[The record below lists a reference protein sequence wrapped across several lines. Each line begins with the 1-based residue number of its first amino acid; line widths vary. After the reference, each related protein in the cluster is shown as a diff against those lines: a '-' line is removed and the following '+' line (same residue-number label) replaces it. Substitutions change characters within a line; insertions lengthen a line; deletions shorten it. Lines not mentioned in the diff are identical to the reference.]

1 MKELN
6 ILYNI
11 LADNSLLVDAP
22 YLQPCHF
29 SEYAKEFEAIQNI
42 YHETQYVDKI
52 SLDMH
57 DIILPKLEGFVPLK
71 ERAKVMCKSLFD
83 SYHRDLALGKLK
95 TIEAGTYENLRDQ
108 IKSILDESDQEFEK
122 NQIEETAENM
132 IEPFLQKIKDM
143 RDGGEPMGM
152 QLNTL
157 HQMNDIIG
165 GIMPTDLIGI
175 YGKEKSSKSTLA
187 MEMILD
193 LSIDQKIPAAIFSY
207 EMNNDLVLMKAISMR
222 TGIDI
227 NHLRNPDKR
236 FLPDSEF
243 NQYASQVARKFF
255 NTKLYLID
263 QLLDEYEIEA
273 KCKKLAEQGVR
284 IVLIDYLMLVSSRH
298 KHDSVR
304 NELNYLSK
312 FFKRMAQRLNIAVIL
327 ISQANDSGE
336 REAEAKGLSRDSNY
350 YFYIAKL
357 EIGNQVED
365 RGVVVHTCQDD
376 NEYVVKNRGLR
387 HGKTG
392 SFFITTFQ
400 DNIYK
405 EKHFD
410 HNFGKDNPI

>member
-6 ILYNI
+6 ILHNI
-11 LADNSLLVDAP
+11 LADNSILLDAP
-22 YLQPCHF
+22 YLQPIHF
-29 SEYAKEFEAIQNI
+29 SEYSKEFEAIQNL

-71 ERAKVMCKSLFD
+71 DRTVKMCKSLFD
-83 SYHRDLALGKLK
+83 SYHRDLALSKLK
-95 TIEAGTYENLRDQ
+95 KIAPTNYEELRDQ
-108 IKSILDESDQEFEK
+108 IKEILDVSDYEFEK

-132 IEPFLQKIKDM
+132 LEPFFKEILDV
-143 RDGGEPMGM
+143 REGGEPLGM
-152 QLNTL
+152 QLKTL
-157 HQMNDIIG
+157 YQMNDIIG

-187 MEMILD
+187 LEMMLD
-193 LSIDQKIPAAIFSY
+193 LSIDQKIPGAIFSY
-207 EMNNDLVLMKAISMR
+207 EMNNKLVLMKAISMR
-222 TGIDI
+222 TGIDV

-236 FLPDSEF
+236 YLPDADF
-243 NQYASQVARKFF
+243 QKYVNATTRKFF
-255 NTKLYLID
+255 NTNLYLID

-273 KCKKLAEQGVR
+273 KCKKLAEQGVK
-284 IVLIDYLMLVSSRH
+284 IVLIDYLMLVSSRQ

-350 YFYIAKL
+350 YFYVAKL
-357 EIGNQVED
+357 EVGDQVQD
-365 RGVVVHTCQDD
+365 KGRVVHTCKEDD
-376 NEYVVKNRGLR
+376 EYVVKNRGMR

-392 SFFITTFQ
+392 SYFITTFNN
-400 DNIYK
+400 NIYK
-405 EKHFD
+405 EKTFD
-410 HNFGKDNPI
+410 HFGEDTTI